1 MGVRSGEPA
10 VRCFNGQT
18 QHRTQFRSKDDEDDD
33 DDDDDDDDHSN
44 PLINSISLLLIL

>member
-1 MGVRSGEPA
+1 MLESQPFEKK
-10 VRCFNGQT
+10 
-18 QHRTQFRSKDDEDDD
+18 TQFRSKDDEDDD